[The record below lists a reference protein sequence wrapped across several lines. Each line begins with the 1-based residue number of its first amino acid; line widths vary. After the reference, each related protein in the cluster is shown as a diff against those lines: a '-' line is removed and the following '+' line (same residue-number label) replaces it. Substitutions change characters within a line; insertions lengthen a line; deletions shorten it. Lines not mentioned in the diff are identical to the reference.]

1 MVKAPGSRQ
10 GAGQGEPRFP
20 PFGRSPLTAGVWHD
34 DAQVGYREAMEPR
47 RTGWRVA
54 STLAIIGLL
63 GVSALQLHAV
73 EARLLAQSQQIRVL
87 GEATERMAARLE
99 RLQGGAAL
107 GPGAREPPALA
118 KVLHPEVKDFFS
130 PKATHWPPP
139 GAKTN
144 GLVVWDWFSGDPKG
158 FNPLLENSADLRD
171 KLRNYIESGLGQR
184 NRWTN
189 PDEYFGDLAWRVE
202 ITDDYKD
209 FTFYL
214 RQGVKWHPVSGVDL
228 TSPRYAWLNR
238 EHELTAHDFVFYF
251 DMLMHPDVQNGF
263 IKNYFDQLESWKA
276 LDDHTFTVRWKKTEA
291 GNVEQTLLATP
302 LPRFLYAYAEDGTP
316 IPEATLGQAF
326 NQHWYN
332 NRGIV
337 GTGPYRMREY
347 VPGSHITLERNDQ
360 YFGEPPAIKTVR
372 YLMFADRTQTVLK
385 LKSGELSFGQLRPGQ
400 YREEVQ
406 RFAHLPEAERPKN
419 NPFTNG
425 RIQCDV
431 VDVPAYQ
438 YIGWNAE
445 LPLFSDRRVRT
456 AMTLAIN
463 RPEIVAQ
470 VFGGLGTVARGP
482 FLESSGGLA
491 PEVEP
496 LPFDTKRA
504 AALLAEAGWADTDGD
519 GLLDK
524 ADASGKRTAFEF
536 SLLTQNNSP
545 EWGSAA
551 NVIKEDLLGIGVKMN
566 VESVEWGTL
575 LKRMDDRSFQAYV
588 GGWAMLWT
596 SDPYQIWHSS
606 QADVPKGSNRVGF
619 RNAKADELIERL
631 RVTLEPAERTE
642 LYRAIHRIVH
652 EEQPYT
658 FVNVPKIPYCHRDTI
673 KGVVYAKERPLP
685 DLQPWWSEQADG

>member
-1 MVKAPGSRQ
+1 
-10 GAGQGEPRFP
+10 
-20 PFGRSPLTAGVWHD
+20 
-34 DAQVGYREAMEPR
+34 MEPR

-87 GEATERMAARLE
+87 GEATERMAAKLE

-107 GPGAREPPALA
+107 GPAAPAQPSLE

-144 GLVVWDWFSGDPKG
+144 GLIVWDWFSGDPKG
-158 FNPLLENSADLRD
+158 FNPVIESSADLRD
-171 KLRNYIESGLGQR
+171 KLRSYIEAALGQR
-184 NRWTN
+184 NRWTD
-189 PDEYFGDLAWRVE
+189 PDEYYGDLAWRVE
-202 ITDDYKD
+202 VTEDYKV

-214 RQGVKWHPVSGVDL
+214 RQGVEWHPVSGVDL
-228 TSPRYAWLNR
+228 TSPRYAWLNK

-251 DMLMHPDVQNGF
+251 DMLLHPQVQNGF
-263 IKNYFDQLESWKA
+263 VKNYFEQLESWKA
-276 LDDHTFTVRWKKTEA
+276 LDDYTFQVRWKKTEA

-347 VPGSHITLERNDQ
+347 VPGSHITLERNEK
-360 YFGEPPAIKTVR
+360 YFGEAPAIKTVR
-372 YLMFADRTQTVLK
+372 YLMYADRTQTVLK

-406 RFAHLPEAERPKN
+406 RFIGLPEAQRPKDS
-419 NPFTNG
+419 PFSNG
-425 RIQCDV
+425 AIQCDV
-431 VDVPAYQ
+431 VDQLGYQ

-445 LPLFSDRRVRT
+445 LPMFADRRVRT

-463 RPEIVAQ
+463 RFEIVDK
-470 VFGGLGTVARGP
+470 VFSGLGTVARGP
-482 FLESSGGLA
+482 FLESTGYLA
-491 PEVEP
+491 PDVKP
-496 LPFDTKRA
+496 LPFDLKRA
-504 AALLAEAGWADTDGD
+504 AALLAEAGWADSDGD

-524 ADASGKRTAFEF
+524 ADAAGKRTPFEF
-536 SLLTQNNSP
+536 SLLIQNNSP
-545 EWGSAA
+545 EWASAA
-551 NVIKEDLLGIGVKMN
+551 NVIKEDLLSIGVKMN
-566 VESVEWGTL
+566 VESAEFGTM
-575 LKRMDDRSFQAYV
+575 LKRMDEKSFQAYV
-588 GGWAMLWT
+588 SGWGMLWST
-596 SDPYQIWHSS
+596 DPFQIWHSS
-606 QADVPKGSNRVGF
+606 QASVPKGSNRVGF
-619 RNAKADELIERL
+619 RNAQADKLIEQL
-631 RVTLEPAERTE
+631 RVTLDRRARTE
-642 LYRAIHRIVH
+642 LLRAFHRIVH

-658 FVNVPKIPYCHRDTI
+658 FVYTPKIAYCHRNTI
-673 KGVVYAKERPLP
+673 KGVTFAKERPVADFQL
-685 DLQPWWSEQADG
+685 WWSEQADG